1 MPGLVVLVMIVDFW
15 VFCCFELIVDCSLV
29 CFARGIAVGWCLVVR
44 LWLGGWVVLGFG
56 DLLFVCL
63 VVFSFLSGLFGV
75 GLRNM
80 VSVGGLGC

>member
-1 MPGLVVLVMIVDFW
+1 MAGF
-15 VFCCFELIVDCSLV
+15 
-29 CFARGIAVGWCLVVR
+29 
-44 LWLGGWVVLGFG
+44 VLGFG